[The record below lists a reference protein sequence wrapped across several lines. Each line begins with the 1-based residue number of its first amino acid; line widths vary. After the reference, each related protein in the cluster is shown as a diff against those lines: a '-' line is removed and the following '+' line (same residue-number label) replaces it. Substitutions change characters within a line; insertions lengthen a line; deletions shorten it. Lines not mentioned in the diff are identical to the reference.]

1 VSAPRQAKPRSS
13 PRSARDR
20 FMPRA
25 PPGRPWWG
33 EARVPAPED
42 PRSGRWRTSGRDED
56 VGRGAFA
63 GPVPGRQPVR
73 PPDETPRRWS
83 RSASNSTERS
93 PNSKPSSPATSAR
106 PRRSCCPGRRRTPTV
121 ALGLRRRPRWLD
133 LAAIPAEIVAP
144 SGWRTTPAHRRL
156 DRPRDPID
164 LGSDITVR
172 RNDRVRGDGYTVVW
186 AYSLVRAYT
195 VVWGLFP
202 GTGAVAGKTVPA
214 SSRQGGQAG
223 AARSTRAG
231 CRMSRRS
238 NGRRTIGTGP
248 YRAWHQ

>member
-1 VSAPRQAKPRSS
+1 MSAPRQAKPRSS
-13 PRSARDR
+13 PRGARDR
-20 FMPRA
+20 CMPRA

-56 VGRGAFA
+56 LGRGAFA
-63 GPVPGRQPVR
+63 GPVPGRRQVR

-83 RSASNSTERS
+83 RSASNSTKRS
-93 PNSKPSSPATSAR
+93 PNSRPSSPATSAR
-106 PRRSCCPGRRRTPTV
+106 PPFLCPGRRRTPTV
-121 ALGLRRRPRWLD
+121 ALGPRRRPRWLD

-186 AYSLVRAYT
+186 AYSLVRA
-195 VVWGLFP
+195 LSRERPCLRHP
-202 GTGAVAGKTVPA
+202 G
-214 SSRQGGQAG
+214 
-223 AARSTRAG
+223 RAG
-231 CRMSRRS
+231 RQARGQVNNSRLPNEPSQQRSPNNWHRSVSGMAPMSESAAGDR
-238 NGRRTIGTGP
+238 
-248 YRAWHQ
+248 

>member
-1 VSAPRQAKPRSS
+1 MCPLRGRRSRGPRLAALGIGSCRGLH
-13 PRSARDR
+13 
-20 FMPRA
+20 RA
-25 PPGRPWWG
+25 PWWG

-121 ALGLRRRPRWLD
+121 ALGPRRRPRWLD

-164 LGSDITVR
+164 LAATSPFAVTTESAATAIPWYWRIPWHGR
-172 RNDRVRGDGYTVVW
+172 W
-186 AYSLVRAYT
+186 
-195 VVWGLFP
+195 P
-202 GTGAVAGKTVPA
+202 GGRTVPA
-214 SSRQGGQAG
+214 SSRQGGQAS